1 MKGMWLSAV
10 AVSGAVLLTGCTMSP
25 CSSGP
30 QPSGGYRVTAHE
42 PYDEQSQFTFSPT
55 WSRDIDTVSP
65 CGGPFG
71 AGVGSQVEF
80 STMGAVDAGN
90 YCTVGYAELTA
101 TSSTDAALFG
111 PSDNHLAYTQVRSD
125 NAFFF
130 AVEDVQIGTC
140 RGTLAFEVIRGRTPD
155 GLFSTPVPGQYPP
168 VVLYRLFFPDDGMD
182 TNCPMC
188 DDAFVAE
195 IEPVAAERQYR

>member
-10 AVSGAVLLTGCTMSP
+10 AVGGAVLLPGCTLSP

-30 QPSGGYRVTAHE
+30 QPSGRYRVTVYE
-42 PYDEQSQFTFSPT
+42 PYNEQSQFTFRST
-55 WSRDIDTVSP
+55 SSRQSGASR

-71 AGVGSQVEF
+71 AGVGSQVDF
-80 STMGAVDAGN
+80 RTTGTVDDGN
-90 YCTVGYAELTA
+90 YCTIAFAELTA
-101 TSSTDAALFG
+101 TSSTDTVLFG
-111 PSDNHLAYTQVRSD
+111 PSHNHFVYLQLRSD
-125 NAFFF
+125 NAFLF
-130 AVEDVQIGTC
+130 ALEDVQIGTC
-140 RGTLAFEVIRGRTPD
+140 RGALGFEVIRGYAPD
-155 GLFSTPVPGQYPP
+155 DLFSTPVPGQYPP

-195 IEPVAAERQYR
+195 IEPLVE